1 MKSGLTSDWEDFKAV
16 QKEVNK
22 QVRGVK
28 RSHLQETKSTDNQRQ
43 FGRFINSSR
52 KDNGVQVLKGA
63 LDNFNIIPTFFS
75 KKIEISISSEA
86 YACKMT
92 TC

>member
-1 MKSGLTSDWEDFKAV
+1 MQNDSKLANIDF
-16 QKEVNK
+16 
-22 QVRGVK
+22 
-28 RSHLQETKSTDNQRQ
+28 
-43 FGRFINSSR
+43 
-52 KDNGVQVLKGA
+52 KGA